1 MARWWPLLLV
11 AACVPQGTRYG
22 LTKHPWWEAQSA
34 HFVVRTN
41 IGKENVPELSRR
53 LEEMWSA
60 LALQYER
67 MVPARAAADRMR
79 VIHLERCSDVHVFA
93 DAGGIT
99 SRSRDYLNQTILV
112 TCDDAWAPEGREALV
127 HELTHAFNRRF
138 LGAMP
143 TWLNEGLAEYYST
156 IAIEDGKVVVGKLRV
171 RDGRMWGVVRR
182 APRLDE
188 LIRQRWPE
196 IEDRYTPHLAYF
208 AARNLVHL
216 LSNGPDD
223 YRARFRRYLTLGANG
238 LPWDDAWNL
247 AFRDLAPDRLAA
259 DYRDYTFRELHLVRD
274 AHQVVAPPAP
284 EVLALRPGEVHATWI
299 QLLLVGRYTAEAAP
313 YHLQEAERED
323 PSWPDLAFRKG
334 RLAHRN
340 GQLEE
345 AADLFRRHLVKQPD
359 DRRALN
365 GLVLVELERLTKD
378 RNGLEPAPPPGIE
391 ALLDDVKALA
401 RSASAPEELNLVA
414 WYFALARKPEVGL
427 NFARR
432 ALALKPSCADC
443 LDSLAL
449 SLHQVGRDEEAV
461 EVQERAVRLYSGG
474 SAPARK
480 RLEAYRQAAGR

>member
-11 AACVPQGTRYG
+11 AACVPPGTRYG

-41 IGKENVPELSRR
+41 IDKEGVPELSRR

-67 MVPARAAADRMR
+67 MLPARAAVDRMR
-79 VIHLERCSDVHVFA
+79 VIHLERCSDVHVIA

-99 SRSRDYLNQTILV
+99 SRSPDYLNETILV
-112 TCDDAWAPEGREALV
+112 TCDDAWAPEGREVLV

-138 LGAMP
+138 LGTMP

-156 IAIEDGKVVVGKLRV
+156 IATEDGKVVVGKLRV
-171 RDGRMWGVVRR
+171 RDGRMWGAVHRI
-182 APRLDE
+182 PRLDE
-188 LIRQRWPE
+188 LVRQRWPE
-196 IEDRYTPHLAYF
+196 IEDHYSPNVAYF

-223 YRARFRRYLTLGANG
+223 YRVRFRRYLTMGANG
-238 LPWDDAWNL
+238 LPWDDAWNM
-247 AFRDLAPDRLAA
+247 AFRDLADRLAA
-259 DYRDYTFRELHLVRD
+259 DYRDYTFREVRQIRD
-274 AHQVVAPPAP
+274 AYPAFAASVP
-284 EVLALRPGEVHATWI
+284 EVAALRPGEVHATWI
-299 QLLLVGRYTAEAAP
+299 QLLLVGRYTADAAP

-323 PSWPDLAFRKG
+323 PSWPDLGFWKA

-340 GQLEE
+340 GQLAE
-345 AADLFRRHLVKQPD
+345 AADLFRRHLTQEPD

-378 RNGLEPAPPPGIE
+378 RIGLEPAPPPGIE

-401 RSASAPEELNLVA
+401 RGASAPEELNLVA

-449 SLHQVGRDEEAV
+449 SLHQVGRDEEAC
-461 EVQERAVRLYSGG
+461 EVQERAVRLHPGG